1 MRFTDRCPTPAAKT
15 PGSPTPRQLGPWGGG
30 IYSDVMPEKVGQQGR
45 SSGFSVT
52 ASTSPRARMAA
63 RSLVSR
69 VASCARIVSGDE
81 PVAAECLPKFARM
94 LVVADDLD
102 FDEIKRIKM
111 PQFFR
116 GRVALVGDA
125 D

>member
-1 MRFTDRCPTPAAKT
+1 M
-15 PGSPTPRQLGPWGGG
+15 
-30 IYSDVMPEKVGQQGR
+30 
-45 SSGFSVT
+45 
-52 ASTSPRARMAA
+52 
-63 RSLVSR
+63 VSR

-81 PVAAECLPKFARM
+81 PVAAEYLPKFARM

-102 FDEIKRIKM
+102 FDEIKQIKM
-111 PQFFR
+111 PQFSR